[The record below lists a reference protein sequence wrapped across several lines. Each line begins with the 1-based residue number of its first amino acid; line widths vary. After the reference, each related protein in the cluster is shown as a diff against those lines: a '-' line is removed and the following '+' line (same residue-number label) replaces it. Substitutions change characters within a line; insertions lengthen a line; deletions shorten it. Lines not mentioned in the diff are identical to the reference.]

1 MVSRRARSA
10 SALASACSNGHRLVT
25 VGSLVLGTDV
35 DDTIGIN
42 IEFDLNLRNTLR
54 GRRNTS
60 QVEVTQK
67 LVVTAKFTFTL
78 EDTDGNLSLTIG
90 GSRENLSLL
99 GRDSGVT
106 VDQTSKDTTEGFDT
120 QGKRGNIEQ

>member
-10 SALASACSNGHRLVT
+10 SALASACGNGHRLVT